1 MRDEIHIS
9 SLQRHFK
16 HLKNLCPSQDSL
28 TAHGAVWVNRGSGE
42 MQHFTWKS
50 AKRESVTKESKA
62 WDQDTIKGDV
72 LTWVFFLNMMYNEGF
87 KFKAWLKNNYSS
99 YHLSAAICGQSQSTN
114 VLVCPQSQHVC
125 LCVGHVHDCCH
136 YNSGQVIRLDP
147 HQLCLACQ
155 PRSCAKCL
163 VLPDSPLAG

>member
-1 MRDEIHIS
+1 MHIS
-9 SLQRHFK
+9 SLQSHLK
-16 HLKNLCPSQDSL
+16 HLKNLCPFHDSL
-28 TAHGAVWVNRGSGE
+28 TAHGAVWVNHGSVG

-50 AKRESVTKESKA
+50 AIKDLWQGQAKPGIKTPLKEMSSLECF
-62 WDQDTIKGDV
+62 WNIMD
-72 LTWVFFLNMMYNEGF
+72 NEGF
-87 KFKAWLKNNYSS
+87 KFKVWLKNNYSS
-99 YHLSAAICGQSQSTN
+99 YHLSAAICAQPKHKCVCVST
-114 VLVCPQSQHVC
+114 SQHVC